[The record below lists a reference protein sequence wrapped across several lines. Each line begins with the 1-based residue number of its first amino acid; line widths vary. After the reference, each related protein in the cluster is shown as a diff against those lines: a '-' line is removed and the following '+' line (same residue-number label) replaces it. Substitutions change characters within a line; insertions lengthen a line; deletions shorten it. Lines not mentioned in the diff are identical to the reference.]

1 MEAVR
6 VSSLSLGLMAVN
18 DEKLE
23 VGHIFERNSVSCK
36 LATRTQKLQ
45 LFGPKKL
52 FLLIYF
58 NTITSPEI
66 NPRAL
71 LVC

>member
-1 MEAVR
+1 
-6 VSSLSLGLMAVN
+6 MAVN

-23 VGHIFERNSVSCK
+23 VGHIFESNSVSCK
-36 LATRTQKLQ
+36 LATKTQKLP
-45 LFGPKKL
+45 LFGPEKL

-58 NTITSPEI
+58 NNNTSPAI

-71 LVC
+71 LSVNRLTASLN